1 MTRQLKMVES
11 TKIVQALAP
20 QIPSTSTPD
29 RVSLKDYGRVTVIIS
44 ALNATTVTGSA
55 IALQQS
61 KDVAGGS
68 AKTLAFDKVW
78 LNDDTGASDA
88 LVETAVTSD
97 TFTMDAT
104 DSKNLL
110 AVIEINVESLDTNN
124 DFDVLGVTT
133 GDATAQ
139 DLDVVYILHDAR
151 YKQATPPAAIT
162 D

>member
-1 MTRQLKMVES
+1 MTNQMRMVES

-29 RVSLKDYGRVTVIIS
+29 RVSLKDYGRVTIIIS
-44 ALNATTVTGSA
+44 ALNATTVTGSD

-61 KDVAGGS
+61 TDVSGAG

-78 LNDDTGASDA
+78 LNNDTGASDT
-88 LVETAVTSD
+88 LVETAVVSD

-110 AVIEINVESLDTNN
+110 AVLEINAETLDTNN
-124 DFDVLGVTT
+124 AFDVIGLTT

-151 YKQATPPAAIT
+151 YKQVTPPSAIS

>member
-1 MTRQLKMVES
+1 MTNSMRMVET

-29 RVSLKDYGRVTVIIS
+29 RVSLKDYGRVTVVIS
-44 ALNATTVTGSA
+44 ALNATTVTGVA

-61 KDVAGGS
+61 TAVAGTG

-78 LNDDTGASDA
+78 LNNDTVASDA

-97 TFTMDAT
+97 TFTLDT
-104 DSKNLL
+104 TNSKLLL
-110 AVIEINVESLDTNN
+110 AVIEINTESLDTNN
-124 DFDVLGVTT
+124 GFDVFGVTT
-133 GDATAQ
+133 GDGTAQ
-139 DLDVVYILHDAR
+139 DISVVYHLHDAR
-151 YKQATPPAAIT
+151 YKGTTPPTAIT